1 MTKERLKTYREL
13 KKERDD
19 IARRIKEIEDAMYC
33 PRSQR
38 LDGMPRGG
46 SGENYIREEQV
57 DTKYALLAAYQK
69 KGAELD
75 RKLLVIEQAIEELEP
90 RERWLVR
97 LHYID
102 GLTWEQ
108 VAVEMDY
115 SWRQVHRIHSDALDK
130 LKEEEV
136 TGRA

>member
-19 IARRIKEIEDAMYC
+19 LGRRISELEWEMYG

-46 SGENYIREEQV
+46 SGENYIQEERM
-57 DTKYALLAAYQK
+57 DTKDALLAVYKAQE
-69 KGAELD
+69 AELTEE
-75 RKLLVIEQAIEELEP
+75 LLAIEKAIKKLEP
-90 RERWLVR
+90 RERRLVR
-97 LHYID
+97 LRYID
-102 GLTWEQ
+102 GLNWEQ

-115 SWRQVHRIHSDALDK
+115 SWRQMHRIHSDALDK
-130 LKEEEV
+130 LKEEE
-136 TGRA
+136 AKQ